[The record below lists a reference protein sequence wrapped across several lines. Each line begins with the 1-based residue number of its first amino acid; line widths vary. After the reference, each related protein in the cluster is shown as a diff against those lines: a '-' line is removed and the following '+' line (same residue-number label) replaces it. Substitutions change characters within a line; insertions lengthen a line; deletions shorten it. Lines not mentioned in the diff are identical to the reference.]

1 MLFPELQR
9 IFTRKAQFDR
19 AKNANDYP
27 FFRGKTE
34 VSWNRRE
41 TAIVAKGLKGR
52 EKNSNA
58 I

>member
-27 FFRGKTE
+27 FFRGKRE
-34 VSWNRRE
+34 VS
-41 TAIVAKGLKGR
+41 
-52 EKNSNA
+52 
-58 I
+58 